1 MKTMDN
7 STKKGS
13 RGGKR
18 EGAGRPSTDSK
29 LYTFRAPKGMAE
41 YIDAQD
47 NKTDFIKNCIAKSI
61 VDERTTAVASKFRHT
76 VASEYGIV
84 ALFLDIDNVWQPTI
98 RSVWQ
103 SFERID
109 ILCR

>member
-1 MKTMDN
+1 MGIQSLLVAAVVVPTEQRVEPFYVN
-7 STKKGS
+7 L
-13 RGGKR
+13 REVPVGKYLAR
-18 EGAGRPSTDSK
+18 
-29 LYTFRAPKGMAE
+29 LV
-41 YIDAQD
+41 
-47 NKTDFIKNCIAKSI
+47 
-61 VDERTTAVASKFRHT
+61 VDERATAIASQFRHT

>member
-1 MKTMDN
+1 MQAVRSPEAPISKQLTRLVVD
-7 STKKGS
+7 
-13 RGGKR
+13 KR
-18 EGAGRPSTDSK
+18 A
-29 LYTFRAPKGMAE
+29 
-41 YIDAQD
+41 
-47 NKTDFIKNCIAKSI
+47 
-61 VDERTTAVASKFRHT
+61 TAVASQFRHT

-109 ILCR
+109 ILC

>member
-1 MKTMDN
+1 MGVQSLLVATVVVPAEQRVEPFDVNLRKMSVSKHLTRLVVD
-7 STKKGS
+7 
-13 RGGKR
+13 KR
-18 EGAGRPSTDSK
+18 ATAIASQ
-29 LYTFRAPKGMAE
+29 FR
-41 YIDAQD
+41 Q
-47 NKTDFIKNCIAKSI
+47 S
-61 VDERTTAVASKFRHT
+61 

-84 ALFLDIDNVWQPTI
+84 ALFLDIDNVWQPTF

>member
-1 MKTMDN
+1 MLVAAVIVPAEQRVEPFDVN
-7 STKKGS
+7 L
-13 RGGKR
+13 R
-18 EGAGRPSTDSK
+18 EVSVSK
-29 LYTFRAPKGMAE
+29 HLTRLV
-41 YIDAQD
+41 
-47 NKTDFIKNCIAKSI
+47 
-61 VDERTTAVASKFRHT
+61 VDERATAVASQFRHT

-84 ALFLDIDNVWQPTI
+84 ALFLDIDNVWQPTF

>member
-1 MKTMDN
+1 MGFQSLLVAAVVVPTEQRVEPFDVN
-7 STKKGS
+7 LREVSV
-13 RGGKR
+13 GKHLAR
-18 EGAGRPSTDSK
+18 LVVDK
-29 LYTFRAPKGMAE
+29 RA
-41 YIDAQD
+41 
-47 NKTDFIKNCIAKSI
+47 
-61 VDERTTAVASKFRHT
+61 TAVVSQFRHT

-103 SFERID
+103 SFECVH

>member
-1 MKTMDN
+1 MDN

-41 YIDAQD
+41 YIDAQE
-47 NKTDFIKNCIAKSI
+47 NKTDFIKNSIAKSI
-61 VDERTTAVASKFRHT
+61 ADERASLQKLTWRYC
-76 VASEYGIV
+76 S
-84 ALFLDIDNVWQPTI
+84 L
-98 RSVWQ
+98 
-103 SFERID
+103 
-109 ILCR
+109 

>member
-1 MKTMDN
+1 MLVAAVVVPTEQRVEPFYVN
-7 STKKGS
+7 L
-13 RGGKR
+13 REVPVGKHLAR
-18 EGAGRPSTDSK
+18 
-29 LYTFRAPKGMAE
+29 LV
-41 YIDAQD
+41 
-47 NKTDFIKNCIAKSI
+47 
-61 VDERTTAVASKFRHT
+61 VDERASAVVSQFRHT

-84 ALFLDIDNVWQPTI
+84 ALFLDIDNVWQPTF

>member
-1 MKTMDN
+1 MGVQSLLVAAVVVPTEQCVEPFDVN
-7 STKKGS
+7 L
-13 RGGKR
+13 REVPVGKYLAR
-18 EGAGRPSTDSK
+18 
-29 LYTFRAPKGMAE
+29 LV
-41 YIDAQD
+41 I
-47 NKTDFIKNCIAKSI
+47 
-61 VDERTTAVASKFRHT
+61 DERATAVASQFRQS

-103 SFERID
+103 SLERID